1 MTRTTPLRR
10 TILQFRHM
18 RFTDALTF
26 ISVSLI
32 FFLLRGYRAA

>member
-1 MTRTTPLRR
+1 
-10 TILQFRHM
+10 M

-32 FFLLRGYRAA
+32 FFLPRGYRAT

>member
-1 MTRTTPLRR
+1 
-10 TILQFRHM
+10 M

-32 FFLLRGYRAA
+32 FFLLRGYRAT